1 MIKRISNQ
9 RPEVRENVRG
19 GIGALDFVNIFEKD
33 ELSGKANMFA
43 EVTLKPGD
51 TIGEHP
57 HGTEGEIYIVK
68 SGTATVTDCGET
80 FELGVGDAMWTTG
93 GETHSV
99 ANKTNENLV
108 IYAIV
113 LP

>member
-1 MIKRISNQ
+1 MIKRIDDQ
-9 RPEVRENVRG
+9 RNEMRENVRG
-19 GIGALDFVNIFEKD
+19 GIGELAFKHIFEKD

-43 EVTLKPGD
+43 EIVLKPGD

-57 HGTEGEIYIVK
+57 HGEEGEIYIIK
-68 SGTATVTDCGET
+68 SGVAEVTDCGKTYEMN
-80 FELGVGDAMWTTG
+80 VGDAMWTTG
-93 GETHSV
+93 GETHSL
-99 ANKTNENLV
+99 ANKSNEDVV